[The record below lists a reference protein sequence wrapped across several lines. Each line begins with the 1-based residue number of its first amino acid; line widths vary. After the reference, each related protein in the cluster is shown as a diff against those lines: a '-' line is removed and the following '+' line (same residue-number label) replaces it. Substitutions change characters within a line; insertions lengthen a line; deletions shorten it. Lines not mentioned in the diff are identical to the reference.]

1 MEIQKGYNSSLQHK
15 LSNNIDQLINYQK
28 SMKINYL
35 IIKKLEIDNLE
46 LNDADLRQILF
57 TFIIKIY

>member
-1 MEIQKGYNSSLQHK
+1 VDIQEGYNSSLQHK